1 MTATRQR
8 PRTCVACRTEA
19 PKRALVRIAR
29 TPDGRAVLDVTG
41 RLPGRGAYLCLN
53 LECLKRAR
61 RTGALSLALKAAL
74 SDECWAALERCIA
87 SYASERGPEERM
99 RELRSL
105 LGLSR
110 RAGQILLG
118 RDDVRSHDG
127 RPLLILTAQD
137 ASGSVRAF
145 AEGLAA
151 SSMERGGGHEHRV
164 LPLGGE
170 GLSAAL
176 GAGNV
181 QIIALP
187 ARSGLADK
195 IRALLG
201 EGGDALEQQDTGL
214 RTGEEAEQ
222 EQ

>member
-41 RLPGRGAYLCLN
+41 KLPGRGAYLCLN
-53 LECLKRAR
+53 LECLRRAR
-61 RTGALSLALKAAL
+61 RTGALSRALKAAL
-74 SDECWAALERCIA
+74 LERCIA

-99 RELRSL
+99 KELRSL

-110 RAGQILLG
+110 RAGQILVG
-118 RDDVRSHDG
+118 RDDVHAHAG
-127 RPLLILTAQD
+127 RPLLLLTAQD
-137 ASGSVRAF
+137 ASGSVRSF

-170 GLSAAL
+170 RLSTAL

>member
-61 RTGALSLALKAAL
+61 RSRALKAAL
-74 SDECWAALERCIA
+74 ADECWAALERCIA
-87 SYASERGPEERM
+87 SYTSERGPEERM

-110 RAGQILLG
+110 RAGQILVG